1 MISTNLEKII
11 HKAISVANSY
21 EHEYATCEHLLLS
34 LLSDKEVVRLLEY
47 YKVDS
52 KELTKSIERY
62 LHEDLEKLVNH
73 HCKHA
78 RPTTR
83 FQRILHRAAIFEAK
97 NKFITSLHLLAE
109 FFFEQDAY
117 AVSCLKEH
125 NLTRQ
130 NILEYLEKNTAK
142 RKPVGNLK
150 LLDDSINSENSSS
163 VATKPDV
170 KQLARQ
176 GNTKVKNLELTEP
189 LVKTTEQT
197 QSQLET
203 CCINLNVRASSG
215 GIDCLVGRQKE
226 VARTIEILCRRT
238 KNNALLVG
246 EPGVGKTAIA
256 EGLAF
261 RINNGDVP
269 DALKNSVIYSL
280 DIGSLVAGTKYRG
293 DFEDRIKKLLIELKN
308 NLSAILFIDEIHNI
322 IGAGST
328 TTGALDASNL
338 LKPALARGEV
348 RCIGSTTFKEY
359 HNHFQKDMA
368 LVRRFQKIVVTEP
381 DEKAAIDI
389 LKGLKGYY
397 ESYHQVKYDDEALNA
412 AVNLSERYIND
423 RHLPDK
429 AIDLIDEAGARK
441 KILRQKEQQSASKPL
456 SGHILQM
463 VTAKDIEALVASISN
478 VPNIAGAVDDIKQL
492 QKLESNL
499 KDSIFGQDEAITQL
513 CSSIKLSRAGLR
525 YTAGPMGC
533 YLFVGHT
540 GVGKTELA
548 RQLAKALSMELVKFD
563 MSEYSQGYSVSRLVG
578 SPPGY
583 VGFNQGGALTDAVDK
598 YPYSVVL
605 FDEIEKAHP
614 EVFNL
619 LLQVM
624 DEGKL
629 TDATGK
635 IVSFINSIIIF
646 TTNLGMEVGS
656 SNPIGFAGTDSKR
669 EHNILEAVNKT
680 FSHEFKSRL
689 DDIIVF
695 NPLNENLVNMII
707 NKHFEELAKQ
717 LAKRSVNIR
726 VDKNVIEH
734 LSRTSLSHENGARG
748 LNRVVDVEVK
758 QKIAN
763 EILFGKLQKG
773 GKVVVTLNN
782 NQSRLNFK
790 FDDKSEDTAKAALE
804 FS

>member
-1 MISTNLEKII
+1 MISTDLEKII
-11 HKAISVANSY
+11 YKAISVANSY
-21 EHEYATCEHLLLS
+21 GHEYATCEHLLLS
-34 LLSDKEVVRLLEY
+34 LLDDQEVTKLLGYYGVNIKEF
-47 YKVDS
+47 
-52 KELTKSIERY
+52 TKNIKHY
-62 LHEDLEKLVNH
+62 LQEDLDKLINH
-73 HCKHA
+73 SCKQA

-117 AVSCLKEH
+117 AVTCLKEH
-125 NLTRQ
+125 NLSRK
-130 NILEYLEKNTAK
+130 NILKYLEKTAAK
-142 RKPVGNLK
+142 RRPVASVKPLA
-150 LLDDSINSENSSS
+150 DSINSEPPPIVSN
-163 VATKPDV
+163 KPDL
-170 KQLARQ
+170 KQLAKQ
-176 GNTKVKNLELTEP
+176 GNTQVKSLESVEP
-189 LVKTTEQT
+189 LTKTAEQQ

-203 CCINLNVRASSG
+203 CCINLNARANSG

-226 VARTIEILCRRT
+226 ISRAIEILCRRT

-261 RINNGDVP
+261 RINNKDVP

-293 DFEDRIKKLLIELKN
+293 DFEDRIKKLLLELKN
-308 NLSAILFIDEIHNI
+308 NSSAILFIDEIHNI

-359 HNHFQKDMA
+359 YNHFQKDMA

-397 ESYHQVKYDDEALNA
+397 ESYHQVKYEDEALFA

-441 KILRQKEQQSASKPL
+441 KILRQEKGQTDPKSLSAL
-456 SGHILQM
+456 ALQT
-463 VTAKDIEALVASISN
+463 VTVKDIEALVASISN

-492 QKLESNL
+492 QQLESNL
-499 KDSIFGQDEAITQL
+499 KDLIFGQDEAIVQL

-525 YTAGPMGC
+525 QTSKPIGC

-548 RQLAKALSMELVKFD
+548 RQLAKSLSMELVKFD

-635 IVSFINSIIIF
+635 SVSFFNSIIIF
-646 TTNLGMEVGS
+646 TTNLGMEAGS
-656 SNPIGFAGTDSKR
+656 SNPIGFGGKDNKKDKG
-669 EHNILEAVNKT
+669 NLEAINKT
-680 FSHEFKSRL
+680 FSHEFRSRL
-689 DDIIVF
+689 DNIIVF
-695 NPLNENLVNMII
+695 NPFNENLVNMII
-707 NKHFEELAKQ
+707 NKHLKELAQQ
-717 LAKRSVNIR
+717 LEQRSVNIS
-726 VDKNVIEH
+726 VDKAVIEH
-734 LSRTSLSHENGARG
+734 LSRNSFSHESGARG
-748 LNRVVDVEVK
+748 LNRVIDVEVK

-763 EILFGKLQKG
+763 EILFGKLKKG
-773 GKVVVTLNN
+773 GKVVVTLSNN
-782 NQSRLNFK
+782 RSCLNFK